1 MVNNLMHM
9 AKVFILGNG
18 FDLDLGWKTRYS
30 DFASSKY
37 WIEDSSYGND
47 LNFHLHLDKYIEKWF
62 DLEISLFDYAKA
74 EGKPPVTRERESLI
88 NKDKQCFKELTQGL
102 SDFLRREEKREV
114 NKDSVAAKVLKA
126 ILDNGYFTS
135 IYSFNYTNLKS
146 IAGKLGLSTDFRYE
160 HVHGSIATDSIILGV
175 EDAVDLYPGYSFLY
189 KTFSP
194 HYESHH
200 IQYDLLEADEVVF
213 FGHSLGKN
221 DYHYFQSF
229 FRRQCDESLER
240 KQGKRITFFTYDDA
254 SRIGML
260 EQLREMN
267 DKKTNYLFGLNDM
280 EFICTKGGCGNK
292 LKQFLQRMNLE
303 SRSADAR
310 RLEGI
315 LGR

>member
-1 MVNNLMHM
+1 MKK
-9 AKVFILGNG
+9 KVFIIGNG

-30 DFASSKY
+30 DFASSKF
-37 WIEDSSYGND
+37 WIGDSYGSD
-47 LNFHLHLDKYIEKWF
+47 LKSRLNQDKNIEKWF
-62 DLEISLFDYAKA
+62 DLEMSLLNYAKA
-74 EGKPPVTRERESLI
+74 DESGSHSSLYEYT
-88 NKDKQCFKELTQGL
+88 KEHDKQCFKELTQGL
-102 SDFLRREEKREV
+102 SSYLKAEENKSV
-114 NKDSVAAKVLKA
+114 NEKSVAAKVLRG
-126 ILDNGYFTS
+126 ILSNGYFTS

-160 HVHGSIATDSIILGV
+160 HVHGSIATDFIILGV

-280 EFICTKGGCGNK
+280 EFICTKDGGGNK
-292 LKQFLQRMNLE
+292 LKQFLHRMNLE

>member
-1 MVNNLMHM
+1 MENK
-9 AKVFILGNG
+9 KVFIIGNG

-30 DFASSKY
+30 DFAGSKF
-37 WIEDSSYGND
+37 WIGDSYGSNLKSQ
-47 LNFHLHLDKYIEKWF
+47 LNQDKCIEKWF
-62 DLEISLFDYAKA
+62 DLEMSLLNYANA
-74 EGKPPVTRERESLI
+74 DGKQQILHAPEYTI
-88 NKDKQCFKELTQGL
+88 NQDKQCFKELTQGL

-229 FRRQCDESLER
+229 FRRQCDENLER
-240 KQGKRITFFTYDDA
+240 EQGKRITFFTYDDA
-254 SRIGML
+254 SRIGIL

-267 DKKTNYLFGLNDM
+267 DKKTNYLFGLNDL
-280 EFICTKGGCGNK
+280 EFICTKDGGGEK
-292 LKQFLQRMNLE
+292 LEQFLLRMKKE
-303 SRSADAR
+303 SRLAHEQNIA
-310 RLEGI
+310 GI
-315 LGR
+315 FGI

>member
-1 MVNNLMHM
+1 MKK
-9 AKVFILGNG
+9 KVFIIGNG

-30 DFASSKY
+30 DFASSKF
-37 WIEDSSYGND
+37 WIGDSYGSD
-47 LNFHLHLDKYIEKWF
+47 LKSRLNQDKNIEKWF
-62 DLEISLFDYAKA
+62 DQEMSLLNYAKA
-74 EGKPPVTRERESLI
+74 DETGYHPSPYEYTKER
-88 NKDKQCFKELTQGL
+88 DMQCFNELNKGL
-102 SDFLRREEKREV
+102 SSYLKAEENKSV
-114 NKDSVAAKVLKA
+114 NEKSVAAKVLRG
-126 ILDNGYFTS
+126 ILSNGYFTS